1 MKHIILLIVSLSLV
15 WQVFSQ
21 NAEKKYKVGCVAF
34 YNLENLFDTIDTPHV
49 RDFEFTPEGPNQWN
63 ATRYKKK
70 LADMAF
76 VIKQIGTDVLPI
88 PPAILGVS
96 EIENRM
102 VLEDLVKEPQLAK
115 YNYQVVH
122 YDGPDRRGVD
132 VGLLY
137 MPALFK
143 VTNSQSHRLVH
154 PSDSGFLTRDQLM
167 VSGIYDGEP
176 LHVIVNHWPSRRGGE
191 KASRPLRNLA
201 ADLTRHIVDS
211 IQALDANAKII
222 VMGDLNDDPINESVK
237 KHLNATGNLTK
248 LKADQMYNPYYD
260 LYKKGIGSL
269 AYRDKWNNFDQII
282 VSPSLTGDDK
292 SKYKLYKARI
302 FNKPFLLN
310 TEGRYKGYP
319 FRTFAGGA
327 YAGGYS
333 DHFPVYI
340 LLIKEEN

>member
-1 MKHIILLIVSLSLV
+1 M
-15 WQVFSQ
+15 
-21 NAEKKYKVGCVAF
+21 
-34 YNLENLFDTIDTPHV
+34 
-49 RDFEFTPEGPNQWN
+49 
-63 ATRYKKK
+63 
-70 LADMAF
+70 
-76 VIKQIGTDVLPI
+76 
-88 PPAILGVS
+88 
-96 EIENRM
+96 
-102 VLEDLVKEPQLAK
+102 
-115 YNYQVVH
+115 
-122 YDGPDRRGVD
+122 
-132 VGLLY
+132 
-137 MPALFK
+137 
-143 VTNSQSHRLVH
+143 
-154 PSDSGFLTRDQLM
+154 
-167 VSGIYDGEP
+167 
-176 LHVIVNHWPSRRGGE
+176 
-191 KASRPLRNLA
+191 A

-211 IQALDANAKII
+211 IQATDANAKII

-292 SKYKLYKARI
+292 SNYKLYKARI